1 MNAARLLGVALVG
14 LALAACQDQGLTRE
28 VAIAAPSSVPADV
41 LTYTVTDAVDQGDV
55 VSYQV
60 VTSTGEVRHLRYG
73 DHGLI
78 DVVAATGEVIA
89 AHNLTTGSA
98 IDRLL
103 GKLELWSDP
112 VVGYAALGFDNPLPR
127 PREAADAVMPDLS
140 QQAYSA
146 PCTRTS
152 LGTWQSGGCTQGGYV
167 DQCGD
172 TTYLLYYQKSSG
184 CFLGFFC
191 DCDAISGAIEI

>member
-1 MNAARLLGVALVG
+1 MKALHLLGLAALG
-14 LALAACQDQGLTRE
+14 LGLTACQDQGLTRE
-28 VAIAAPSSVPADV
+28 VAIAVPESVPADT

-55 VSYQV
+55 VRYQV

-73 DHGLI
+73 EHGLI
-78 DVVAATGEVIA
+78 DVAAADGEVIA
-89 AHNLTTGSA
+89 AHNLATGSA
-98 IDRLL
+98 VDRLL
-103 GKLELWSDP
+103 GKLELWADP

-127 PREAADAVMPDLS
+127 PAEAPDAVTPELES
-140 QQAYSA
+140 AYNTG
-146 PCTRTS
+146 CTRTS
-152 LGTWQSGGCTQGGYV
+152 LGTWQSGGCTQGGFI

-191 DCDAISGAIEI
+191 DCDAISGAIEF